1 MEPVARLRDRKLAM
15 LHLVVAAA
23 LLPGLITISRIFGA
37 TWFYLTLGAFG
48 TTTLVLVAIVTW
60 ADPVNLGGQGLGLM
74 LELERQGYDA
84 RAGTHDVVSLREHR
98 IVSPD
103 EADAEIHVAV
113 GVANIER
120 ARSHPGSVE
129 VAIDDPRTS
138 DQIETCARLRD
149 RVIDRLV
156 AAGRDALVPQA
167 DGNIFG
173 LAAHKDLPEPAV
185 EPLYIM
191 SSMPQ
196 PIGVFTWDPTT

>member
-1 MEPVARLRDRKLAM
+1 V
-15 LHLVVAAA
+15 H
-23 LLPGLITISRIFGA
+23 GGA
-37 TWFYLTLGAFG
+37 DG
-48 TTTLVLVAIVTW
+48 TFLVTW

-84 RAGTHDVVSLREHR
+84 RAATHEDVSVREHR
-98 IVSPD
+98 IVSPG

-113 GVANIER
+113 GVANIEQ
-120 ARSHPGSVE
+120 ARSHPGSAE

-138 DQIETCARLRD
+138 DQIEAYARLRG

-156 AAGRDALVPQA
+156 AAGQDALVPQV

-173 LAAHKDLPEPAV
+173 LAAHENLPESAV

-191 SSMPQ
+191 GNMPQ